1 MVQRGFDHDAEPANA
16 CWFLNALLARSDL
29 GLYIIDHSV
38 QESEVTCAGC
48 MGDFQENPV
57 RAVMSLPVPRT
68 KSVPTLSTRAGS
80 SRQFCEA
87 FPVVGGDRVG
97 QEQARK
103 PTAALPRHLAAMAD
117 FSLATGLR
125 HSNVTR
131 LEWSQG
137 DLGCRLAWIHA
148 DQAKGKRDRVP
159 LSDAAIAEY
168 SGSSGSTRAGC
179 SRTAAAPSSSRRRR
193 SGSAP
198 AKRRSSVNSIGT
210 ICVTHGRAGMC
221 SLAEP
226 QDVEI
231 DQAQNR
237 THEVWIADD
246 EEDEILL
253 QMNGVA
259 DGTRTHDNRN
269 HNPGLYQLSYS
280 HHGYRRLPRRVDV
293 WRARQDSNLLPP
305 A

>member
-29 GLYIIDHSV
+29 GFYIINHTV

-87 FPVVGGDRVG
+87 FRVVGGDRVG

-103 PTAALPRHLAAMAD
+103 PTGALPRHLAAMAE

-125 HSNVTR
+125 HSNVTTSNGR
-131 LEWSQG
+131 RAISG
-137 DLGCRLAWIHA
+137 TASRGSTPTRRRA
-148 DQAKGKRDRVP
+148 
-159 LSDAAIAEY
+159 SAIACRCLMLRSRCY
-168 SGSSGSTRAGC
+168 SGSSGRTRAEC

-198 AKRRSSVNSIGT
+198 AKRRR
-210 ICVTHGRAGMC
+210 CVTRI
-221 SLAEP
+221 SRR
-226 QDVEI
+226 DVSRRT
-231 DQAQNR
+231 QA
-237 THEVWIADD
+237 TA
-246 EEDEILL
+246 
-253 QMNGVA
+253 A
-259 DGTRTHDNRN
+259 SPN
-269 HNPGLYQLSYS
+269 HKM
-280 HHGYRRLPRRVDV
+280 
-293 WRARQDSNLLPP
+293 
-305 A
+305 